1 MPRHIFLKAA
11 PGRLFIT
18 SESVPGAPTL
28 ELPPRQEEPSGRDD
42 DDAAGGQRPGEC
54 QSTLPAFQVH
64 PLHQIGD
71 TFCHRCGVVDLL
83 LASRHP
89 DGLPH
94 LGHHLHKVPCPRCLD
109 SVQLCTVL
117 DTACPVRPG
126 ATVLRQR
133 LHQPLAWAQPP
144 QPLREDEERCWSHG
158 HLQQQGRPAWH

>member
-1 MPRHIFLKAA
+1 MGGQLAHVPRHIFFEPA
-11 PGRLFIT
+11 PRLPFIT
-18 SESVPGAPTL
+18 SKSVPGTPTS
-28 ELPPRQEEPSGRDD
+28 ELPPRPEEPSGRD

-89 DGLPH
+89 GGLPH

-126 ATVLRQR
+126 AGILRQR
-133 LHQPLAWAQPP
+133 LHQPLAWTQPP
-144 QPLREDEERCWSHG
+144 EELREDEKRC
-158 HLQQQGRPAWH
+158 